1 MKHKAGLLQKAKV
14 VDDEM
19 FKGGELVKFLRD
31 AIPDKIRAKTKKSDV
46 VDICLQAW
54 RVLDLVIFHKTS
66 RANKLTQTQQHD
78 LNDYIGMMERAF
90 NHCKALVDDEV
101 NKDYEQTEKMP
112 LGEENHGYCEGGAVK
127 PAKVAHRTC
136 PKCHDPFMHN
146 PAINIE
152 IRKKNAQLKATW
164 VAKNK
169 EFERYERF
177 LKSKNPMAIRPVD
190 DKGRPMMKVLPP
202 PKLEAE
208 YLICTAHTGTH
219 CYA

>member
-1 MKHKAGLLQKAKV
+1 
-14 VDDEM
+14 
-19 FKGGELVKFLRD
+19 LVKFLRD

-66 RANKLTQTQQHD
+66 WANKLTQTQQHD

-136 PKCHDPFMHN
+136 PKCHDPFMHD

-169 EFERYERF
+169 EFERYESFSGTFTARERGKANSSRGSTRLPQRYF
-177 LKSKNPMAIRPVD
+177 ELLQIVNGYSSSKNV
-190 DKGRPMMKVLPP
+190 GGT
-202 PKLEAE
+202 EA
-208 YLICTAHTGTH
+208 GTH
-219 CYA
+219 